1 MLNVGLTG
9 GIGCGKSTVA
19 RMLRQKGAYIVDFDR
34 LAHEVQE
41 PEGPAWKAVVAEFGT
56 GVLRTDRTLDR
67 DKLGA
72 LVFNDE
78 TKRRRLNEIV
88 HPAVF
93 EAWLGRLE
101 AIRVERPDAVVIAD
115 VPLLFEVGMEALVD
129 LVVLVYLPPEGQVG
143 RIMKRNGYT
152 REDAAL
158 RLRSQMPIDEKV
170 PLADFVIDN
179 GGTVRETAAQV
190 DAIWKTLTERERE
203 KRLRGAV

>member
-19 RMLRQKGAYIVDFDR
+19 GMLRKKGAYIVDFDR
-34 LAHEVQE
+34 VAHEAQE
-41 PEGPAWKAVVAEFGT
+41 PGGAAWKAVVAEFGQEI
-56 GVLRTDRTLDR
+56 LRPDGTLDR

-78 TKRRRLNEIV
+78 AKRRRLNELV

-101 AIRVERPDAVVIAD
+101 DIGRERPDAVVIAD

-129 LVVLVYLPPEGQVG
+129 LVVLVYCAPEGQIR
-143 RIMKRNGYT
+143 RIVKRNGYT
-152 REDAAL
+152 RDEAAL

-179 GGTVRETAAQV
+179 GGSVAETAAQV
-190 DAIWKTLTERERE
+190 DEIWRVLTEREKE
-203 KRLRGAV
+203 KRLRGAT

>member
-19 RMLRQKGAYIVDFDR
+19 RMLRKKGAYIVDFDR

-41 PEGPAWKAVVAEFGT
+41 PEGPAWESVVTEFGPE
-56 GVLRTDRTLDR
+56 VLRPDRTLDR

-101 AIRVERPDAVVIAD
+101 AIRMERPDAVVIAD

-129 LVVLVYLPPEGQVG
+129 LVVLVYLSPEGQVG

-203 KRLRGAV
+203 KRLRGAA

>member
-129 LVVLVYLPPEGQVG
+129 LVVLVYLPPEGQIG